1 MLVRGVRITGGL
13 HRSRSLRAPRGADT
27 RPTSDRVR
35 EAIFGILTSAGV
47 VEEARVLDLYA
58 GTGALGLEAL
68 SRGAA
73 HATLV
78 ERGRDALLAIRA
90 NVDALGLAQQTTVIS
105 KAVERALP
113 LLSGAAFQLV
123 FCDPPY
129 ADVASGALARA
140 LAPIIASAV
149 IDPDARIVVEH
160 ASADPPPALPGLS
173 LEDTRRY
180 GDTTVSFYVKS
191 GSEP

>member
-1 MLVRGVRITGGL
+1 MRITGGL
-13 HRSRSLRAPRGADT
+13 HRSRSLRAPRGVET

-35 EAIFGILTSAGV
+35 EAVFGILDSAGA

-58 GTGALGLEAL
+58 GTGALGLEAV

-78 ERGRDALLAIRA
+78 ERGRDALLAIKA
-90 NVDALGLAQQTTVIS
+90 NVEALGMGEQIRVIP

-113 LLSGAAFQLV
+113 LLKEGAFQLV

-129 ADVASGALARA
+129 ADVSSGALALA
-140 LAPIIASAV
+140 LAPLVASTV
-149 IDPDARIVVEH
+149 IDPEARIVVEH
-160 ASADPPPALPGLS
+160 ATADPPPTLPGLS

-191 GSEP
+191 ESEV

>member
-1 MLVRGVRITGGL
+1 MRITGGL
-13 HRSRSLRAPRGADT
+13 HRSRSLRAPRGIET

-35 EAIFGILTSAGV
+35 EAVFGILTSAGAI
-47 VEEARVLDLYA
+47 EETRVLDLYA
-58 GTGALGLEAL
+58 GTGALGLEAV

-90 NVDALGLAQQTTVIS
+90 NVEALGLGEQIKIIP
-105 KAVERALP
+105 KAVERCLV
-113 LLSGAAFQLV
+113 LLHGNGFQLV

-129 ADVASGALARA
+129 ADVPSGALARA
-140 LAPIIASAV
+140 LAPLTHSTV

-160 ASADPPPALPGLS
+160 ATADPPPSLPGLR
-173 LEDTRRY
+173 LEDTRHY

-191 GSEP
+191 GSED

>member
-1 MLVRGVRITGGL
+1 MLVADVRITGGL
-13 HRSRSLRAPRGADT
+13 HRSRSLRAPRGVDT

-35 EAIFGILTSAGV
+35 EAVFGILTSAGAI
-47 VEEARVLDLYA
+47 EEARVLDLYA

-78 ERGRDALLAIRA
+78 EKGRDALIAFRA
-90 NVDALGLAQQTTVIS
+90 NIGDLGLAGQTTVVP

-113 LLSGAAFQLV
+113 LLGGAAFQLV

-129 ADVASGALARA
+129 ADVPSGALARA
-140 LAPIIASAV
+140 LAPLMASAV
-149 IDPDARIVVEH
+149 IDPEARIVVEH
-160 ASADPPPALPGLS
+160 ATADAPPALPGLS

-191 GSEP
+191 ASEP

>member
-1 MLVRGVRITGGL
+1 M
-13 HRSRSLRAPRGADT
+13 
-27 RPTSDRVR
+27 
-35 EAIFGILTSAGV
+35 
-47 VEEARVLDLYA
+47 LDLYA

-68 SRGAA
+68 SRGAS

-78 ERGRDALLAIRA
+78 EKGRDALLAIRA
-90 NVDALGLAQQTTVIS
+90 NVDALGLAGQTTVIP
-105 KAVERALP
+105 KPVERALP
-113 LLSGAAFQLV
+113 LLHGGAFQLV

-140 LAPIIASAV
+140 LAPILDSEV
-149 IDPDARIVVEH
+149 IDREASIVVEH
-160 ASADPPPALPGLS
+160 ATADAPPALPGLS

-191 GSEP
+191 GSGS